1 MSWCLYY
8 GMKFGMSKA
17 EVTVTRWGEMMDLIA
32 CHAIY
37 NGAKPKKKK
46 KSLEEILLMG

>member
-1 MSWCLYY
+1 
-8 GMKFGMSKA
+8 MKFGMAKD
-17 EVTVTRWGEMMDLIA
+17 EVEVTRWGEMMDLIA

-46 KSLEEILLMG
+46 KSMEEILLMG